1 MKLLTIVVNYNQ
13 VHEIKSALTG
23 LLAHVAVENVVVVD
37 DGSTDGSPEIAQAMG
52 FPMLRHEFNRGIG
65 AAIRSGIFYAKE
77 NGFQAVVIFSSNGK
91 MSSTQMRRVCG
102 PVLAGTA
109 DYVQG
114 SRFAKNG
121 ESLKLPLLRWFLIR
135 LFSLVSTAILRRRF
149 TDITCGYRAY
159 RIDWL
164 FEGDVHLGQHWLD
177 RYEMEYYIHYKAC
190 RQGLRIQ
197 EVPVT
202 IRYSHLSTDRRS
214 KIRLSRSAWSIIRP
228 MVLLP
233 LGIKH

>member
-1 MKLLTIVVNYNQ
+1 MKLLTIVVNFNQ

-23 LLAHVAVENVVVVD
+23 LLEHVAIENIVVVD
-37 DGSTDGSPEIAQAMG
+37 DGSTDGSAEIAQAMKI
-52 FPMLRHEFNRGIG
+52 PMIRHEANQGIG

-91 MSSTQMRRVCG
+91 MSPTQMRRVCG

-121 ESLKLPLLRWFLIR
+121 ESLKLPLLRWILIR
-135 LFSLVSTAILRRRF
+135 LFSLFATAILRRRF

-164 FEGDVHLGQHWLD
+164 FEGDVHLGQPWLD

-190 RQGLRIQ
+190 RHGLRIQ

-202 IRYSHLSTDRRS
+202 IRYSHLSTGRHS
-214 KIRLSRSAWSIIRP
+214 KIKLSRSAWSIIRP

-233 LGIKH
+233 LGLKH

>member
-1 MKLLTIVVNYNQ
+1 MKLLTVVVNFNQ
-13 VHEIKSALTG
+13 VHEIKASLTS
-23 LLAHVAVENVVVVD
+23 LLDHVAAENLVLVD
-37 DGSTDGSPEIAQAMG
+37 DGSTDGSAEIAGALG
-52 FPMLRHEFNRGIG
+52 LPTVRHPSNRGVG
-65 AAIRSGIFYAKE
+65 AAIRTGILYAKE

-91 MSSTQMRRVCG
+91 MSPTQMQRVCG
-102 PVLAGTA
+102 PVLSGTA

-114 SRFAKNG
+114 SRFAENG
-121 ESLKLPLLRWFLIR
+121 ESLKLPLLRWLLIR
-135 LFSLVSTAILRRRF
+135 LFSLFATVILRRRF

-164 FEGDVHLGQHWLD
+164 FEGDVDLGQPWLD

-197 EVPVT
+197 EVPVS
-202 IRYSHLSTDRRS
+202 IRYSHLATGRHS
-214 KIRLSRSAWSIIRP
+214 KIKLSRSAWSIIRP

-233 LGIKH
+233 LGLRH